1 MGDAKKRW
9 EELGKAEKLLLE
21 QDVALVPLYQR
32 GDAYVQKPNA
42 KGIVHHNISPE
53 YSFKWAYMTEKRWE
67 IILKNNTILK
77 WMHTSFLAYFVVR
90 ISLSTIE
97 R

>member
-32 GDAYVQKPNA
+32 GDAYVQNQMQKA
-42 KGIVHHNISPE
+42 
-53 YSFKWAYMTEKRWE
+53 SF
-67 IILKNNTILK
+67 TI
-77 WMHTSFLAYFVVR
+77 TLAQS
-90 ISLSTIE
+90 IASSGHI
-97 R
+97 